1 METWS
6 FDLGD
11 VTVSLLEGTRSIL
24 GQMIYLAYM
33 LAHFSCV
40 RQHNHSRALQIV
52 GGKTCCECFQS
63 AQKAVGVVPIA
74 RICSFSQR
82 QRVRESWTRQIYK
95 DSNQSKD
102 AAFSQKVYMHVYAYL
117 YVYIIIIIIIIIIIL
132 IMIIIII
139 MYTYTYIYVYMC
151 IYIYHG
157 YIPWA
162 ASPRM
167 NVENHSFNRWARWR
181 PWMLR
186 WQRQVGMTRLARL
199 VDAWW

>member
-63 AQKAVGVVPIA
+63 AKKAVGVVPIA

-117 YVYIIIIIIIIIIIL
+117 YVYIIIIIIIIIIL

-139 MYTYTYIYVYMC
+139 MYTYTYIYIYMSIC
-151 IYIYHG
+151 VSTYIMDISH
-157 YIPWA
+157 
-162 ASPRM
+162 
-167 NVENHSFNRWARWR
+167 E
-181 PWMLR
+181 
-186 WQRQVGMTRLARL
+186 QQVLA
-199 VDAWW
+199 